1 MVLFNI
7 PGYENAYKQMEEL
20 LFEVNDGYL
29 H

>member
-7 PGYENAYKQMEEL
+7 PGYENAHQKMEEL
-20 LFEVNDGYL
+20 LFEVEGYL